1 MDIQEYLFKESLKKS
16 LDIFNYPDHIKT
28 QLHTIIDTGN
38 SPAEIF
44 KNASLYLGTLPIIW
58 P

>member
-1 MDIQEYLFKESLKKS
+1 MQEHLFKESLKKS
-16 LDIFNYPDHIKT
+16 LDIFNYPDPIKT
-28 QLHTIIDTGN
+28 QLGIIIDAGR

-44 KNASLYLGTLPIIW
+44 ENVGVYLGTLSIIW